1 MTLVHILL
9 VAMVLLVVLG
19 LLSWTATR
27 LDRMNHRVETARAA
41 LQAALLG
48 RSAVALEFAM
58 SGLLDPAS
66 SLLVAD
72 AAHRSR
78 AAEPA
83 ALIRAETDLTQALRA
98 AITAGA
104 ERDAT
109 EDDNDTDHY
118 NDGVP
123 VGPALDAETL
133 AEIRHACLYVTMARR
148 IHNDA
153 VAHAVSLRRL
163 RVVRWF
169 RLAGHS
175 VEPETIDF
183 DDAIADLEA

>member
-1 MTLVHILL
+1 MTLVQILL
-9 VAMVLLVVLG
+9 VALVLLVVLG

-41 LQAALLG
+41 LQAALQG
-48 RSAVALEFAM
+48 RSAVALELAM

-72 AAHRSR
+72 AAHRAR
-78 AAEPA
+78 AAEPEQ
-83 ALIRAETDLTQALRA
+83 LTRAETDLTQALRA

-109 EDDNDTDHY
+109 DRDEAD
-118 NDGVP
+118 VP

-133 AEIRHACLYVTMARR
+133 AEISHACLYVTMARR
-148 IHNDA
+148 IYNDA
-153 VAHAVSLRRL
+153 VAHAVSLRGL

-183 DDAIADLEA
+183 DDAIADLQP

>member
-1 MTLVHILL
+1 MTLVHLLL

-109 EDDNDTDHY
+109 EHDNDTDHY

>member
-1 MTLVHILL
+1 VTLTHILL
-9 VAMVLLVVLG
+9 VALVLLLVLG

-41 LQAALLG
+41 LQAALQG
-48 RSAVALEFAM
+48 RSAVALELAT

-72 AAHRSR
+72 AAHRAR
-78 AAEPA
+78 AAEPDG
-83 ALIRAETDLTQALRA
+83 LIRAETDLTQALRA
-98 AITAGA
+98 AIAAGA
-104 ERDAT
+104 ERDGADS
-109 EDDNDTDHY
+109 EQDGI
-118 NDGVP
+118 GVP
-123 VGPALDAETL
+123 VVPTLDAESL
-133 AEIRHACLYVTMARR
+133 AEISHACLYVSMARR
-148 IHNDA
+148 IYNDA
-153 VAHAVSLRRL
+153 VAHAVSLRGL

-183 DDAIADLEA
+183 DDAISDLEP